1 MTNLKLW
8 GVSTSRTLRP
18 IWVAEELGLSYDL
31 VPIGPRTGATQTPDY
46 LSRNP
51 KGKVPYAQ
59 DGDLGLSESVAI
71 CRYLIAKYGRES
83 DLAAPVSVEERAR
96 SDEWCCFILSELD
109 ETSLYVIR
117 RHQDLHEIYGDAPV
131 AVASA
136 REYCAKQFRAAAKL
150 LVGPYVQGDRFGLP
164 DILIMSCIIWADRL
178 GIETPVAIQN
188 LRDKIAERPAYQ
200 KALTINQQKAT

>member
-1 MTNLKLW
+1 MNELTLW
-8 GVSTSRTLRP
+8 GVSTTRTLRP
-18 IWVAEELGLSYDL
+18 IWVAEELGISYEL
-31 VPIGPRTGATQTPDY
+31 VPIGPRTGATQQPDY

-51 KGKVPYAQ
+51 KGKVPYMQ

-71 CRYLIAKYGRES
+71 SRYLIEKYGAES
-83 DLAAPVSVEERAR
+83 ELASPTSLAERAK

-109 ETSLYVIR
+109 ETSLSVIR
-117 RHQDLHEIYGDAPV
+117 RHQDLHEIYGEAPV

-136 REYCAKQFRAAAKL
+136 REYCAKHFRAAAEL
-150 LVGPYVQGDRFGLP
+150 LVGPYLQGDRFGLP